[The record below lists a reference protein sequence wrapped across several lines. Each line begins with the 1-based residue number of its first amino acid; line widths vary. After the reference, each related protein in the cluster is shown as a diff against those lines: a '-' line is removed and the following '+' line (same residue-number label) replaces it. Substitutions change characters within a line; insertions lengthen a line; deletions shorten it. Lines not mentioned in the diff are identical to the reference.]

1 MENIVEA
8 YNSSKEKNTK
18 TKIAGADKSS
28 KNRNQQKEQYLN
40 LKVSRH
46 YQKSGLLLERTGLK
60 RFQENRKQF

>member
-8 YNSSKEKNTK
+8 YNLSKEKNTK

-40 LKVSRH
+40 LDI
-46 YQKSGLLLERTGLK
+46 
-60 RFQENRKQF
+60 